1 MLRRFDKCRR
11 NPYNNTGY
19 DQVPLL
25 MYVVAAARAAK
36 SLIGFN
42 TNARSGGAGPGRAPG
57 GRTTEQLGQSTSNA
71 SILLASYD
79 LKPSGN
85 PNVKSPFLASY
96 YHGFHQPHEE
106 AQGRKCRR

>member
-11 NPYNNTGY
+11 NPYNTGY

-42 TNARSGGAGPGRAPG
+42 TNARSGGAGPGRGAG
-57 GRTTEQLGQSTSNA
+57 GKDN
-71 SILLASYD
+71 
-79 LKPSGN
+79 
-85 PNVKSPFLASY
+85 
-96 YHGFHQPHEE
+96 
-106 AQGRKCRR
+106 